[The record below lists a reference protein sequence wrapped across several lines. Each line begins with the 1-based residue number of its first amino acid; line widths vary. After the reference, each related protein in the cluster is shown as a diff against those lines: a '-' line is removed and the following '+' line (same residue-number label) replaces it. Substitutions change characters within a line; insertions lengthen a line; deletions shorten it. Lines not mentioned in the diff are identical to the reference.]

1 MTTGPEQRVGGGRWG
16 NAPLS
21 DSFDVLV
28 RSVDSLNGQLRE
40 LNLNMQRSLEAQGRF
55 EPGQGGSSYRQ
66 AAERV
71 ATDGQVRAQD
81 LRGSAQRYSPE
92 AGGTTPWSLAA
103 GRQLA
108 WDALNRA
115 VRGGGPQQQQQGAP
129 AGQTT
134 TGGQAPTTFYQGPGG
149 EYDLQGGQTQMG
161 GPSQPGGGP
170 GGGGGGGAGGGGQPP
185 GGGGRGGPGGGMG
198 AAPGGAHPGGGGWTN
213 SVIGSAKKIPGVG
226 QLIGGV
232 EQVGNLYL
240 SEREKNRRYQS
251 MVGGSNWDAFGDR
264 ASEEVYRW
272 SMGFGMSGSMAR
284 KSFQGVTALGYNGR
298 TTGNAQNRQ
307 QALDFVYHNYNN
319 RGMDINE
326 SLGFLQTASHDAT
339 VSFQSLSTALK
350 DVSDTA
356 GKAGDNAIAMR
367 KSFEGMLATAI
378 STGAGPGSAKIAG
391 IMSSTQ
397 ASYGREFMGS
407 DFSGQLS
414 TQYQYQIGAQYG
426 LAPGQVQGLI
436 RNNPQEYSRMVTGS
450 QGSWINTVFS
460 PDQVNE
466 LKRLISQYGTTQAA
480 VDTISKQFLD
490 RHPEIDINVLA
501 QTLSGP
507 LTGVQLDPSNVMKW
521 VVQQL
526 AGNTP
531 AAHAGQQK
539 THAPVSASGT
549 TKAGGYQGGNVQ
561 TGKSG
566 LLVAPKDSSFT
577 GNRAVE
583 DELSRIHG
591 GSAWWSLGA
600 VKNDNKAGKT
610 YVDEMK
616 KSGKRDPVLEAL
628 LQNVQDPN
636 SVQVKV
642 STSSGE
648 RVMSFADAMKYFPN
662 ELASGNVQF
671 VSGKEKGKTTADV
684 VGSENVDPTRDI
696 SKELTNAA
704 GAKAGSKADDYFKK
718 HPADKGGSTPSQ
730 RVTIDLSTEAKK
742 LLTVLPSTNNESSAT
757 GYPPYNPYPTQ
768 ASRP

>member
-1 MTTGPEQRVGGGRWG
+1 MTTGPEQHVGGGRWG

-28 RSVDSLNGQLRE
+28 RSVNSLNGQLRE
-40 LNLNMQRSLEAQGRF
+40 LNLSLQRSLEAQGRF
-55 EPGQGGSSYRQ
+55 EPGQGGASFRQ

-81 LRGSAQRYSPE
+81 LRGSAQRYTPE

-108 WDALNRA
+108 WDALSRA
-115 VRGGGPQQQQQGAP
+115 VRGPQQEAS

-134 TGGQAPTTFYQGPGG
+134 TGGQPQTTFYQGGQPAAS
-149 EYDLQGGQTQMG
+149 YNPQSGQTQMG
-161 GPSQPGGGP
+161 PPGGPGGPQGP
-170 GGGGGGGAGGGGQPP
+170 GGGGGGGGGPQGP
-185 GGGGRGGPGGGMG
+185 GGGGGGPGRGMG
-198 AAPGGAHPGGGGWTN
+198 AAPGGGAPGGGGWTN
-213 SVIGSAKKIPGVG
+213 TVIGSAKQIPGVG

-232 EQVGNLYL
+232 EQAGNLYL
-240 SEREKNRRYQS
+240 SEREKNRRYQG

-272 SMGFGMSGSMAR
+272 SLGFGMSGSMAR

-307 QALDFVYHNYNN
+307 EALDFVYHNYNN
-319 RGMDINE
+319 RGMGVDE
-326 SLGFLQTASHDAT
+326 SLGVLQTASHDAT

-378 STGAGPGSAKIAG
+378 STGGGQGSAQIAG
-391 IMSSTQ
+391 ILSSTQ

-407 DFSGQLS
+407 DFTGQLS

-426 LAPGQVQGLI
+426 MAPGQVQGMI
-436 RNNPQEYSRMVTGS
+436 RNQPQEYARMVSGS
-450 QGSWINTVFS
+450 QESWIGTVFS

-466 LKRLISQYGTTQAA
+466 LKRLISQYGTTQLAI
-480 VDTISKQFLD
+480 DTISKQFLD
-490 RHPEIDINVLA
+490 NHPEIDVNVLA

-531 AAHAGQQK
+531 AAHAGQAK

-549 TKAGGYQGGNVQ
+549 TKAGGYQGGNAQ

-566 LLVAPKDSSFT
+566 LLVAPKSSSFT

-583 DELSRIHG
+583 DELSTIHG
-591 GSAWWSLGA
+591 GSSWWSLGA
-600 VKNDNKAGKT
+600 VQNDNKAGKT

-616 KSGKRDPVLEAL
+616 KSGQRDPVLEAL

-642 STSSGE
+642 STASGE
-648 RVMSFADAMKYFPN
+648 RVMSFSDAMKYYPN
-662 ELASGNVQF
+662 ELASGKVQF

-684 VGSENVDPTRDI
+684 VGSQNVDPTRDV
-696 SKELTNAA
+696 SKELTSSA
-704 GAKAGSKADDYFKK
+704 GAKAGTTADDYFKK
-718 HPADKGGSTPSQ
+718 HPGDKGGSTPTQ
-730 RVTIDLSTEAKK
+730 KVTVDLTTEAKQ
-742 LLTVLPSTNNESSAT
+742 LLQLLPKTNNESSAT
-757 GYPPYNPYPTQ
+757 GYPPYNSYPSQ